1 MSEVKI
7 APIPDL
13 GQRTDEITI
22 YAGPCSVESEEQV
35 VTIAK
40 AVKASGATMLR
51 GGAFKPRTSPYA
63 FQGLGEQGL
72 AYLRAAKEETGL
84 PITFQI
90 KDHAIR
96 FLESNCPDKVCIH
109 TGFLKNDLDVACCL
123 PNQTTVLITREN
135 R

>member
-1 MSEVKI
+1 MKPSPLRRALWLAVAAALAASLLWLCRPQTKEHTVAAITVGEKTLRTI
-7 APIPDL
+7 DL
-13 GQRTDEITI
+13 
-22 YAGPCSVESEEQV
+22 AS
-35 VTIAK
+35 AK
-40 AVKASGATMLR
+40 DQEFSIL
-51 GGAFKPRTSPYA
+51 
-63 FQGLGEQGL
+63 
-72 AYLRAAKEETGL
+72 EETGL